1 MNIFE
6 QATRRAIRFESAKG
20 DLSVEQLWD
29 LPLQSRNQFDL
40 DTVAK
45 TVNRQLNAVTEESF
59 VSVRENPA
67 KETLSLKLEI
77 VKHIISVKL
86 QEAEEARNRAN
97 KASEKEK
104 LLRLLDEKQNVLLIN
119 NADCAYLKCTKTS
132 IGENILYATRNYEFV
147 QNAGKA
153 IREKKKLSF
162 DLALDRRIIE
172 TVFTYAG
179 EESGFSAALII
190 TMSDVTEG
198 RNAVK
203 VRREFFS
210 NASHELKTP
219 ITSIK
224 GSA

>member
-29 LPLQSRNQFDL
+29 LPLQSRSLFDL

-67 KETLSLKLEI
+67 KETLSLKLEL

-104 LLRLLDEKQNVLLIN
+104 LLRLLDEKQNEALRALTPEEIQER
-119 NADCAYLKCTKTS
+119 LK
-132 IGENILYATRNYEFV
+132 A
-147 QNAGKA
+147 
-153 IREKKKLSF
+153 
-162 DLALDRRIIE
+162 LA
-172 TVFTYAG
+172 
-179 EESGFSAALII
+179 
-190 TMSDVTEG
+190 
-198 RNAVK
+198 
-203 VRREFFS
+203 
-210 NASHELKTP
+210 
-219 ITSIK
+219 
-224 GSA
+224 

>member
-6 QATRRAIRFESAKG
+6 QATRRAIRFESTKG

-40 DTVAK
+40 DTIAK

-67 KETLSLKLEI
+67 KETLSLKLEL

-104 LLRLLDEKQNVLLIN
+104 LLRLLDEKQNEALRALTPEEIQER
-119 NADCAYLKCTKTS
+119 LK
-132 IGENILYATRNYEFV
+132 A
-147 QNAGKA
+147 
-153 IREKKKLSF
+153 
-162 DLALDRRIIE
+162 LA
-172 TVFTYAG
+172 
-179 EESGFSAALII
+179 
-190 TMSDVTEG
+190 
-198 RNAVK
+198 
-203 VRREFFS
+203 
-210 NASHELKTP
+210 
-219 ITSIK
+219 
-224 GSA
+224 

>member
-6 QATRRAIRFESAKG
+6 QATRRAIRFESTKG
-20 DLSVEQLWD
+20 DLSVEQLWN

-104 LLRLLDEKQNVLLIN
+104 LLRLLDEKQNEALRALTPEEIQER
-119 NADCAYLKCTKTS
+119 LK
-132 IGENILYATRNYEFV
+132 A
-147 QNAGKA
+147 
-153 IREKKKLSF
+153 
-162 DLALDRRIIE
+162 LA
-172 TVFTYAG
+172 
-179 EESGFSAALII
+179 
-190 TMSDVTEG
+190 
-198 RNAVK
+198 
-203 VRREFFS
+203 
-210 NASHELKTP
+210 
-219 ITSIK
+219 
-224 GSA
+224 

>member
-40 DTVAK
+40 DTIAK

-67 KETLSLKLEI
+67 KETLSLKLEL

-104 LLRLLDEKQNVLLIN
+104 LLRLLDEKQNEALRALTPEEIQER
-119 NADCAYLKCTKTS
+119 LK
-132 IGENILYATRNYEFV
+132 
-147 QNAGKA
+147 
-153 IREKKKLSF
+153 
-162 DLALDRRIIE
+162 ALE
-172 TVFTYAG
+172 
-179 EESGFSAALII
+179 
-190 TMSDVTEG
+190 
-198 RNAVK
+198 
-203 VRREFFS
+203 
-210 NASHELKTP
+210 
-219 ITSIK
+219 
-224 GSA
+224 

>member
-86 QEAEEARNRAN
+86 QEAEEARNRTN

-104 LLRLLDEKQNVLLIN
+104 LLRLLDEKQNEALRALTPEEIQER
-119 NADCAYLKCTKTS
+119 LK
-132 IGENILYATRNYEFV
+132 
-147 QNAGKA
+147 
-153 IREKKKLSF
+153 
-162 DLALDRRIIE
+162 AL
-172 TVFTYAG
+172 T
-179 EESGFSAALII
+179 
-190 TMSDVTEG
+190 
-198 RNAVK
+198 
-203 VRREFFS
+203 
-210 NASHELKTP
+210 
-219 ITSIK
+219 
-224 GSA
+224 

>member
-40 DTVAK
+40 DTITK

-67 KETLSLKLEI
+67 KEILSLKLEI

-104 LLRLLDEKQNVLLIN
+104 LLRLLDEKQNEALRALTPEEIQER
-119 NADCAYLKCTKTS
+119 LK
-132 IGENILYATRNYEFV
+132 A
-147 QNAGKA
+147 
-153 IREKKKLSF
+153 
-162 DLALDRRIIE
+162 LA
-172 TVFTYAG
+172 
-179 EESGFSAALII
+179 
-190 TMSDVTEG
+190 
-198 RNAVK
+198 
-203 VRREFFS
+203 
-210 NASHELKTP
+210 
-219 ITSIK
+219 
-224 GSA
+224 

>member
-6 QATRRAIRFESAKG
+6 QATRRAIRFESTKG

-45 TVNRQLNAVTEESF
+45 TVNRQLNDVTEESF

-104 LLRLLDEKQNVLLIN
+104 LLRLLDEKQNEALRALTPEEIQER
-119 NADCAYLKCTKTS
+119 LK
-132 IGENILYATRNYEFV
+132 
-147 QNAGKA
+147 
-153 IREKKKLSF
+153 
-162 DLALDRRIIE
+162 ALE
-172 TVFTYAG
+172 
-179 EESGFSAALII
+179 
-190 TMSDVTEG
+190 
-198 RNAVK
+198 
-203 VRREFFS
+203 
-210 NASHELKTP
+210 
-219 ITSIK
+219 
-224 GSA
+224 

>member
-67 KETLSLKLEI
+67 KETHSLKLEI

-97 KASEKEK
+97 
-104 LLRLLDEKQNVLLIN
+104 
-119 NADCAYLKCTKTS
+119 
-132 IGENILYATRNYEFV
+132 
-147 QNAGKA
+147 
-153 IREKKKLSF
+153 
-162 DLALDRRIIE
+162 
-172 TVFTYAG
+172 
-179 EESGFSAALII
+179 
-190 TMSDVTEG
+190 
-198 RNAVK
+198 
-203 VRREFFS
+203 
-210 NASHELKTP
+210 
-219 ITSIK
+219 
-224 GSA
+224 

>member
-6 QATRRAIRFESAKG
+6 QAARRAIRFESAKG

-67 KETLSLKLEI
+67 KETLSLKLEL

-104 LLRLLDEKQNVLLIN
+104 LLRLLDEKQNEALRALTPEEIQER
-119 NADCAYLKCTKTS
+119 LK
-132 IGENILYATRNYEFV
+132 A
-147 QNAGKA
+147 
-153 IREKKKLSF
+153 
-162 DLALDRRIIE
+162 LA
-172 TVFTYAG
+172 
-179 EESGFSAALII
+179 
-190 TMSDVTEG
+190 
-198 RNAVK
+198 
-203 VRREFFS
+203 
-210 NASHELKTP
+210 
-219 ITSIK
+219 
-224 GSA
+224 

>member
-6 QATRRAIRFESAKG
+6 QATRRAIRFESVKG

-40 DTVAK
+40 DTIAK

-104 LLRLLDEKQNVLLIN
+104 LLRLLDEKQNEALRALTPEEIQER
-119 NADCAYLKCTKTS
+119 LK
-132 IGENILYATRNYEFV
+132 A
-147 QNAGKA
+147 
-153 IREKKKLSF
+153 
-162 DLALDRRIIE
+162 LA
-172 TVFTYAG
+172 
-179 EESGFSAALII
+179 
-190 TMSDVTEG
+190 
-198 RNAVK
+198 
-203 VRREFFS
+203 
-210 NASHELKTP
+210 
-219 ITSIK
+219 
-224 GSA
+224 

>member
-67 KETLSLKLEI
+67 KETLSLKLEL

-104 LLRLLDEKQNVLLIN
+104 LLRLLDEKQN
-119 NADCAYLKCTKTS
+119 
-132 IGENILYATRNYEFV
+132 E
-147 QNAGKA
+147 
-153 IREKKKLSF
+153 
-162 DLALDRRIIE
+162 ALRAL
-172 TVFTYAG
+172 TP
-179 EESGFSAALII
+179 EEI
-190 TMSDVTEG
+190 
-198 RNAVK
+198 
-203 VRREFFS
+203 
-210 NASHELKTP
+210 
-219 ITSIK
+219 
-224 GSA
+224 

>member
-45 TVNRQLNAVTEESF
+45 TVNRQLNDVTEESF

-67 KETLSLKLEI
+67 KETLSLKLEL

-104 LLRLLDEKQNVLLIN
+104 LLRLLDEKQNEALRALTPEEIQER
-119 NADCAYLKCTKTS
+119 LK
-132 IGENILYATRNYEFV
+132 A
-147 QNAGKA
+147 
-153 IREKKKLSF
+153 
-162 DLALDRRIIE
+162 LA
-172 TVFTYAG
+172 
-179 EESGFSAALII
+179 
-190 TMSDVTEG
+190 
-198 RNAVK
+198 
-203 VRREFFS
+203 
-210 NASHELKTP
+210 
-219 ITSIK
+219 
-224 GSA
+224 

>member
-45 TVNRQLNAVTEESF
+45 TVNRQLNDVTEESF

-67 KETLSLKLEI
+67 KETLSLKLEL

-97 KASEKEK
+97 RASEKEK
-104 LLRLLDEKQNVLLIN
+104 LLRLLDEKQNEALRALTPEEIQER
-119 NADCAYLKCTKTS
+119 LK
-132 IGENILYATRNYEFV
+132 A
-147 QNAGKA
+147 
-153 IREKKKLSF
+153 
-162 DLALDRRIIE
+162 LA
-172 TVFTYAG
+172 
-179 EESGFSAALII
+179 
-190 TMSDVTEG
+190 
-198 RNAVK
+198 
-203 VRREFFS
+203 
-210 NASHELKTP
+210 
-219 ITSIK
+219 
-224 GSA
+224 

>member
-97 KASEKEK
+97 KSSEKEK
-104 LLRLLDEKQNVLLIN
+104 LLRLLDEKQNEALRALTPEEIQER
-119 NADCAYLKCTKTS
+119 LK
-132 IGENILYATRNYEFV
+132 A
-147 QNAGKA
+147 
-153 IREKKKLSF
+153 
-162 DLALDRRIIE
+162 LA
-172 TVFTYAG
+172 
-179 EESGFSAALII
+179 
-190 TMSDVTEG
+190 
-198 RNAVK
+198 
-203 VRREFFS
+203 
-210 NASHELKTP
+210 
-219 ITSIK
+219 
-224 GSA
+224 

>member
-86 QEAEEARNRAN
+86 QEAEEARNRAT

-104 LLRLLDEKQNVLLIN
+104 LLRLLDEKQNEALRALTPEEIQER
-119 NADCAYLKCTKTS
+119 LK
-132 IGENILYATRNYEFV
+132 
-147 QNAGKA
+147 
-153 IREKKKLSF
+153 
-162 DLALDRRIIE
+162 AL
-172 TVFTYAG
+172 V
-179 EESGFSAALII
+179 
-190 TMSDVTEG
+190 
-198 RNAVK
+198 
-203 VRREFFS
+203 
-210 NASHELKTP
+210 
-219 ITSIK
+219 
-224 GSA
+224 

>member
-40 DTVAK
+40 DTIAK

-104 LLRLLDEKQNVLLIN
+104 LLRLLDEKQNEALRALTPEEIQER
-119 NADCAYLKCTKTS
+119 LK
-132 IGENILYATRNYEFV
+132 A
-147 QNAGKA
+147 
-153 IREKKKLSF
+153 
-162 DLALDRRIIE
+162 LA
-172 TVFTYAG
+172 
-179 EESGFSAALII
+179 
-190 TMSDVTEG
+190 
-198 RNAVK
+198 
-203 VRREFFS
+203 
-210 NASHELKTP
+210 
-219 ITSIK
+219 
-224 GSA
+224 

>member
-20 DLSVEQLWD
+20 DLSAEQLWD

-45 TVNRQLNAVTEESF
+45 TVNRQLNDVTEESF

-104 LLRLLDEKQNVLLIN
+104 LLRLLDEKQNEALRALTPEEIQER
-119 NADCAYLKCTKTS
+119 LK
-132 IGENILYATRNYEFV
+132 A
-147 QNAGKA
+147 
-153 IREKKKLSF
+153 
-162 DLALDRRIIE
+162 LA
-172 TVFTYAG
+172 
-179 EESGFSAALII
+179 
-190 TMSDVTEG
+190 
-198 RNAVK
+198 
-203 VRREFFS
+203 
-210 NASHELKTP
+210 
-219 ITSIK
+219 
-224 GSA
+224 

>member
-104 LLRLLDEKQNVLLIN
+104 LLRLLDEKQNEALRALTPEELQER
-119 NADCAYLKCTKTS
+119 LK
-132 IGENILYATRNYEFV
+132 A
-147 QNAGKA
+147 
-153 IREKKKLSF
+153 
-162 DLALDRRIIE
+162 LA
-172 TVFTYAG
+172 
-179 EESGFSAALII
+179 
-190 TMSDVTEG
+190 
-198 RNAVK
+198 
-203 VRREFFS
+203 
-210 NASHELKTP
+210 
-219 ITSIK
+219 
-224 GSA
+224 

>member
-104 LLRLLDEKQNVLLIN
+104 LLRLLDEKQNEALRALTPEEIQER
-119 NADCAYLKCTKTS
+119 LK
-132 IGENILYATRNYEFV
+132 E
-147 QNAGKA
+147 
-153 IREKKKLSF
+153 
-162 DLALDRRIIE
+162 LA
-172 TVFTYAG
+172 
-179 EESGFSAALII
+179 
-190 TMSDVTEG
+190 
-198 RNAVK
+198 
-203 VRREFFS
+203 
-210 NASHELKTP
+210 
-219 ITSIK
+219 
-224 GSA
+224 

>member
-20 DLSVEQLWD
+20 DLSAEQLWD

-104 LLRLLDEKQNVLLIN
+104 LLRLLDEKQNEALRALTPEEIQER
-119 NADCAYLKCTKTS
+119 LK
-132 IGENILYATRNYEFV
+132 A
-147 QNAGKA
+147 
-153 IREKKKLSF
+153 
-162 DLALDRRIIE
+162 LA
-172 TVFTYAG
+172 
-179 EESGFSAALII
+179 
-190 TMSDVTEG
+190 
-198 RNAVK
+198 
-203 VRREFFS
+203 
-210 NASHELKTP
+210 
-219 ITSIK
+219 
-224 GSA
+224 

>member
-45 TVNRQLNAVTEESF
+45 TVNRQLNDVTEESF

-67 KETLSLKLEI
+67 KETLSLKLEL

-97 KASEKEK
+97 RASEKEK
-104 LLRLLDEKQNVLLIN
+104 LLRLLDEKQNEALRALTPEEIQER
-119 NADCAYLKCTKTS
+119 LK
-132 IGENILYATRNYEFV
+132 
-147 QNAGKA
+147 
-153 IREKKKLSF
+153 
-162 DLALDRRIIE
+162 AL
-172 TVFTYAG
+172 T
-179 EESGFSAALII
+179 
-190 TMSDVTEG
+190 
-198 RNAVK
+198 
-203 VRREFFS
+203 
-210 NASHELKTP
+210 
-219 ITSIK
+219 
-224 GSA
+224 

>member
-45 TVNRQLNAVTEESF
+45 TVNRQLNSVTEESF

-104 LLRLLDEKQNVLLIN
+104 LLRLLDEKQNEALRSLTPEEIQER
-119 NADCAYLKCTKTS
+119 LK
-132 IGENILYATRNYEFV
+132 A
-147 QNAGKA
+147 
-153 IREKKKLSF
+153 
-162 DLALDRRIIE
+162 LA
-172 TVFTYAG
+172 
-179 EESGFSAALII
+179 
-190 TMSDVTEG
+190 
-198 RNAVK
+198 
-203 VRREFFS
+203 
-210 NASHELKTP
+210 
-219 ITSIK
+219 
-224 GSA
+224 

>member
-45 TVNRQLNAVTEESF
+45 TVNRQLNDVTEESF

-67 KETLSLKLEI
+67 KETLSLKLEL
-77 VKHIISVKL
+77 VKHIIISVKL

-104 LLRLLDEKQNVLLIN
+104 LLRLLDEKQNEALRALTPEEIQER
-119 NADCAYLKCTKTS
+119 LK
-132 IGENILYATRNYEFV
+132 A
-147 QNAGKA
+147 
-153 IREKKKLSF
+153 
-162 DLALDRRIIE
+162 LA
-172 TVFTYAG
+172 
-179 EESGFSAALII
+179 
-190 TMSDVTEG
+190 
-198 RNAVK
+198 
-203 VRREFFS
+203 
-210 NASHELKTP
+210 
-219 ITSIK
+219 
-224 GSA
+224 

>member
-104 LLRLLDEKQNVLLIN
+104 LLRLLDEKQNEALRALTPEEIQER
-119 NADCAYLKCTKTS
+119 LK
-132 IGENILYATRNYEFV
+132 
-147 QNAGKA
+147 
-153 IREKKKLSF
+153 
-162 DLALDRRIIE
+162 AL
-172 TVFTYAG
+172 T
-179 EESGFSAALII
+179 
-190 TMSDVTEG
+190 
-198 RNAVK
+198 
-203 VRREFFS
+203 
-210 NASHELKTP
+210 
-219 ITSIK
+219 
-224 GSA
+224 

>member
-40 DTVAK
+40 DTIAK

-67 KETLSLKLEI
+67 KETLSLKLEL

-86 QEAEEARNRAN
+86 QEAEEACNRAN

-104 LLRLLDEKQNVLLIN
+104 LLRLLDEKQNEALRALTPEEIQER
-119 NADCAYLKCTKTS
+119 LK
-132 IGENILYATRNYEFV
+132 A
-147 QNAGKA
+147 
-153 IREKKKLSF
+153 
-162 DLALDRRIIE
+162 LA
-172 TVFTYAG
+172 
-179 EESGFSAALII
+179 
-190 TMSDVTEG
+190 
-198 RNAVK
+198 
-203 VRREFFS
+203 
-210 NASHELKTP
+210 
-219 ITSIK
+219 
-224 GSA
+224 

>member
-67 KETLSLKLEI
+67 KEILSLKLEI

-104 LLRLLDEKQNVLLIN
+104 LLRLLDEKQNEALRALTPEEIQER
-119 NADCAYLKCTKTS
+119 LK
-132 IGENILYATRNYEFV
+132 
-147 QNAGKA
+147 
-153 IREKKKLSF
+153 
-162 DLALDRRIIE
+162 ALE
-172 TVFTYAG
+172 
-179 EESGFSAALII
+179 
-190 TMSDVTEG
+190 
-198 RNAVK
+198 
-203 VRREFFS
+203 
-210 NASHELKTP
+210 
-219 ITSIK
+219 
-224 GSA
+224 

>member
-6 QATRRAIRFESAKG
+6 QATRRAIRFESTKG

-104 LLRLLDEKQNVLLIN
+104 LLRLLDEKQNEALRALTPEEIQER
-119 NADCAYLKCTKTS
+119 LK
-132 IGENILYATRNYEFV
+132 A
-147 QNAGKA
+147 
-153 IREKKKLSF
+153 
-162 DLALDRRIIE
+162 LA
-172 TVFTYAG
+172 
-179 EESGFSAALII
+179 
-190 TMSDVTEG
+190 
-198 RNAVK
+198 
-203 VRREFFS
+203 
-210 NASHELKTP
+210 
-219 ITSIK
+219 
-224 GSA
+224 

>member
-20 DLSVEQLWD
+20 DLSVEQLWN

-45 TVNRQLNAVTEESF
+45 TVNRQLNDVTEESF

-67 KETLSLKLEI
+67 KETLSLKLEL

-104 LLRLLDEKQNVLLIN
+104 LLRLLDEKQNEALRALTPEEIQER
-119 NADCAYLKCTKTS
+119 LK
-132 IGENILYATRNYEFV
+132 A
-147 QNAGKA
+147 
-153 IREKKKLSF
+153 
-162 DLALDRRIIE
+162 LA
-172 TVFTYAG
+172 
-179 EESGFSAALII
+179 
-190 TMSDVTEG
+190 
-198 RNAVK
+198 
-203 VRREFFS
+203 
-210 NASHELKTP
+210 
-219 ITSIK
+219 
-224 GSA
+224 

>member
-40 DTVAK
+40 DTIAK

-104 LLRLLDEKQNVLLIN
+104 LLRLLDEKQNEALRALTPEEIQER
-119 NADCAYLKCTKTS
+119 LK
-132 IGENILYATRNYEFV
+132 
-147 QNAGKA
+147 
-153 IREKKKLSF
+153 
-162 DLALDRRIIE
+162 ALE
-172 TVFTYAG
+172 
-179 EESGFSAALII
+179 
-190 TMSDVTEG
+190 
-198 RNAVK
+198 
-203 VRREFFS
+203 
-210 NASHELKTP
+210 
-219 ITSIK
+219 
-224 GSA
+224 

>member
-40 DTVAK
+40 DTIAK

-67 KETLSLKLEI
+67 KEILSLKLEI

-104 LLRLLDEKQNVLLIN
+104 LLRLLDEKQNEALRALTPEEIQER
-119 NADCAYLKCTKTS
+119 LK
-132 IGENILYATRNYEFV
+132 
-147 QNAGKA
+147 
-153 IREKKKLSF
+153 
-162 DLALDRRIIE
+162 AL
-172 TVFTYAG
+172 T
-179 EESGFSAALII
+179 
-190 TMSDVTEG
+190 
-198 RNAVK
+198 
-203 VRREFFS
+203 
-210 NASHELKTP
+210 
-219 ITSIK
+219 
-224 GSA
+224 

>member
-86 QEAEEARNRAN
+86 QEAEEARNRAT

-104 LLRLLDEKQNVLLIN
+104 LLRLLDEKQNEALRALTPEEIQER
-119 NADCAYLKCTKTS
+119 LK
-132 IGENILYATRNYEFV
+132 A
-147 QNAGKA
+147 
-153 IREKKKLSF
+153 
-162 DLALDRRIIE
+162 LA
-172 TVFTYAG
+172 
-179 EESGFSAALII
+179 
-190 TMSDVTEG
+190 
-198 RNAVK
+198 
-203 VRREFFS
+203 
-210 NASHELKTP
+210 
-219 ITSIK
+219 
-224 GSA
+224 

>member
-86 QEAEEARNRAN
+86 QEAEEARNKAN

-104 LLRLLDEKQNVLLIN
+104 LLRLLDEKQNEALRALTPEEIQER
-119 NADCAYLKCTKTS
+119 LK
-132 IGENILYATRNYEFV
+132 A
-147 QNAGKA
+147 
-153 IREKKKLSF
+153 
-162 DLALDRRIIE
+162 LA
-172 TVFTYAG
+172 
-179 EESGFSAALII
+179 
-190 TMSDVTEG
+190 
-198 RNAVK
+198 
-203 VRREFFS
+203 
-210 NASHELKTP
+210 
-219 ITSIK
+219 
-224 GSA
+224 

>member
-6 QATRRAIRFESAKG
+6 QAARRAIRFESAKG
-20 DLSVEQLWD
+20 DLSVEQLWN

-104 LLRLLDEKQNVLLIN
+104 LLRLLDEKQNEALRALTPEEIQER
-119 NADCAYLKCTKTS
+119 LK
-132 IGENILYATRNYEFV
+132 A
-147 QNAGKA
+147 
-153 IREKKKLSF
+153 
-162 DLALDRRIIE
+162 LA
-172 TVFTYAG
+172 
-179 EESGFSAALII
+179 
-190 TMSDVTEG
+190 
-198 RNAVK
+198 
-203 VRREFFS
+203 
-210 NASHELKTP
+210 
-219 ITSIK
+219 
-224 GSA
+224 

>member
-104 LLRLLDEKQNVLLIN
+104 LLRLLDEKQNEALRALTPEEIQER
-119 NADCAYLKCTKTS
+119 LK
-132 IGENILYATRNYEFV
+132 A
-147 QNAGKA
+147 
-153 IREKKKLSF
+153 
-162 DLALDRRIIE
+162 LA
-172 TVFTYAG
+172 
-179 EESGFSAALII
+179 
-190 TMSDVTEG
+190 
-198 RNAVK
+198 
-203 VRREFFS
+203 
-210 NASHELKTP
+210 
-219 ITSIK
+219 
-224 GSA
+224 